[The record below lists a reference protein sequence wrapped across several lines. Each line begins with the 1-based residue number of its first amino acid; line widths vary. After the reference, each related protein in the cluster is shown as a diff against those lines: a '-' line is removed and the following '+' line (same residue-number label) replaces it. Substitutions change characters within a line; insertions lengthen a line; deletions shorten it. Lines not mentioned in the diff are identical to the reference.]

1 MNKEQIVTF
10 AANIIE
16 NGVESNLSNQK
27 IKEGLNS
34 FTNYIKSQGY
44 ANNETLKILT
54 QMEKN
59 TEELVKIA
67 QVFGLNGIASIFLT
81 PSNERKKTSS
91 IKESN
96 YVTSSSCGFPSVDKV
111 ETDRCGNPVRTVKTD
126 ICGINRPIETDR
138 CGNPIRNSGS
148 RTRSRC

>member
-1 MNKEQIVTF
+1 MNKEKIITF

-81 PSNERKKTSS
+81 PSNERKKTLPSKESSYITSSTCGFSS
-91 IKESN
+91 IN
-96 YVTSSSCGFPSVDKV
+96 KV

-126 ICGINRPIETDR
+126 ICGISRPIETDR
-138 CGNPIRNSGS
+138 CGNPIKNS